1 MLKNKKWVRIVDHR
15 SNYQLSSSSLMLLE
29 TWRVFQDYRLINFKQ
44 NKSELKI
51 NSFIK
56 HQILSREYLL
66 FVCRE
71 IL

>member
-1 MLKNKKWVRIVDHR
+1 MLKNKWMRNVDHS
-15 SNYQLSSSSLMLLE
+15 SNYQLSSSSLMLFE
-29 TWRVFQDYRLINFKQ
+29 KWRVFQDYRLINFKQ